1 MNPLHKQDAGAFNAR
16 RLMWWSDRQLAT
28 LEILLDEARQKWL
41 AAWID
46 DVRQTSF
53 SVPKVSCRMAHDA
66 LSGDESR
73 DWHPLS
79 QSSEVND
86 ENQVWIDVRQPDDG
100 MAQLLLKS
108 SSSLK
113 TSSLVDALC
122 TEAFADCI
130 AEIKTVLAL
139 PAGDASV
146 FRRAPA
152 ETRVIPVAHSRP
164 WSGAVRV
171 VFPLDDALSIALHLG
186 PKRMAALVKTT
197 GAKSGKQAEPITTL
211 NEALAGHATRLRVEL
226 AAVDISV
233 GNLASL
239 TVGDVLVLPHPLTQT
254 LHVKTEDGQSLCH
267 GYLGQLQGQ
276 RAIELVKPVSAH

>member
-1 MNPLHKQDAGAFNAR
+1 MNPLQKQESGAANAR

-28 LEILLDEARQKWL
+28 LEALLNEARQKWL

-46 DVRQTSF
+46 DAQQDSC
-53 SVPKVSCRMAHDA
+53 SVPKVSCRAAHEA
-66 LSGDESR
+66 LDGEEST
-73 DWHPLS
+73 DWRPLS
-79 QSSEVND
+79 QSPEVND
-86 ENQVWIDVRQPDDG
+86 ENQVWIDGRQPDDV

-108 SSSLK
+108 SSSIK

-146 FRRAPA
+146 FHRAPA
-152 ETRVIPVAHSRP
+152 QTRAIPVAHSRP

-171 VFPLDDALSIALHLG
+171 VFPLDDALSITLHLG
-186 PKRMAALVKTT
+186 PTRMAALVKTT
-197 GAKSGKQAEPITTL
+197 GATSGKQTEPITTL
-211 NEALAGHATRLRVEL
+211 NEALAGHAARLRVEL
-226 AAVDISV
+226 AAVDVSV

-254 LHVKTEDGQSLCH
+254 LHVKTEGGQSLCH